1 MRSPSTLLA
10 LSIENFKRNP
20 KLFVQI
26 YLILGGVLFITELFT
41 PMVTDPLSFIVN
53 LIFMTIVVAFAIL
66 TTIAMVRAVAAP
78 ETTTLEAAFNDAKAY
93 AVPYFV
99 LSFMVGVITLIGFF
113 LFIIPGVIAMIWF
126 AFAYLIL
133 LFEGKT
139 GVEAMK
145 ASKAYV
151 DGHFLEVL
159 YRYLLIIVV
168 GVVVG
173 IATAV
178 VGEALY
184 GVSKV
189 IPMLLVIVANAI
201 LMPIFISYLYFMY
214 QDLRALKTVDGVAAT
229 STPEAHASE
238 TTDSVV
244 EAATEANPE
253 VSRE

>member
-1 MRSPSTLLA
+1 MRSPGTLLS

-20 KLFVQI
+20 VLFIKI
-26 YLILGGVLFITELFT
+26 YAILGGVLFITELFA
-41 PMVTDPLSFIVN
+41 PVVTDPVSFIVN
-53 LIFMTIVVAFAIL
+53 LIFMTIVLAFAIL

-78 ETTTLEAAFNDAKAY
+78 ETTTLEVAFNDAKAF

-99 LSFMVGVITLIGFF
+99 LSFMVGLVTLVGFF

-159 YRYLLIIVV
+159 FRYLLIILVGFVFGIFV
-168 GVVVG
+168 GVF
-173 IATAV
+173 
-178 VGEALY
+178 GEMAES
-184 GVSKV
+184 VSRV
-189 IPMLLVIVANAI
+189 IPLLVIVAANAV
-201 LMPIFISYLYFMY
+201 LMPVFISYIYFMY
-214 QDLRALKTVDGVAAT
+214 QDLRILKGMTEDDGVAAT
-229 STPEAHASE
+229 LSE
-238 TTDSVV
+238 KVI
-244 EAATEANPE
+244 ATEPTGEAGASTDETPKQ
-253 VSRE
+253 